1 MNFMRDFVAR
11 ADEKPEAPALI
22 HEDRVYSYGELMKPI
37 DSCGLALKRLGVGP
51 GDRVAL
57 MMNNRPEFVV
67 AYQATV
73 KIGAVIVP
81 INTFLK
87 ETELAHQLDDV
98 GAKVFIGND
107 WAASSIGLIKDDL
120 ETVEEIILTGVEGY
134 TDFSEFIGSESGPL
148 EMYDA
153 DDADV
158 AVIKYTAGTTGKPKG
173 AMQTHGGTYSF
184 LRDTTGIRT
193 MEADQCVLLF
203 VPLFH
208 GFGDHC
214 CMNPV
219 FMCGASFVVMD
230 PFQPDE
236 ILRAIQE
243 YKCRY
248 FGCTPSMLYG
258 LMHHPDADKYD
269 LSSLD
274 QVLTGGG
281 PVTLDVANGFEKK
294 FGVKVLQGYGLAEG
308 TAGYTYTR
316 TDMPFKEG
324 SCGIPLPGVE
334 LKIVDEN
341 GAEVPIGQTG
351 EIVGKSSYNM
361 KGYWNK
367 PAETKETIKDGWLHT
382 GDIGRFD
389 DEGYLYIIDRK
400 KDMII
405 MSGENIYPIEIED
418 AILEHPAV
426 AQAAVIGAPDA
437 RRGEVPCAVVIL
449 HAGENPTEEELI
461 EFCKSKIASFKVPR
475 MVKFRDSM
483 PLSAQFKILKRELR
497 SEYFGT

>member
-1 MNFMRDFVAR
+1 
-11 ADEKPEAPALI
+11 
-22 HEDRVYSYGELMKPI
+22 
-37 DSCGLALKRLGVGP
+37 
-51 GDRVAL
+51 
-57 MMNNRPEFVV
+57 
-67 AYQATV
+67 
-73 KIGAVIVP
+73 
-81 INTFLK
+81 
-87 ETELAHQLDDV
+87 
-98 GAKVFIGND
+98 
-107 WAASSIGLIKDDL
+107 
-120 ETVEEIILTGVEGY
+120 
-134 TDFSEFIGSESGPL
+134 
-148 EMYDA
+148 MYDA

-173 AMQTHGGTYSF
+173 AMQTHGGTYNF

-236 ILRAIQE
+236 ILRAIQK

-449 HAGENPTEEELI
+449 HAGEEPTEDELI

-497 SEYFGT
+497 KEYFGT